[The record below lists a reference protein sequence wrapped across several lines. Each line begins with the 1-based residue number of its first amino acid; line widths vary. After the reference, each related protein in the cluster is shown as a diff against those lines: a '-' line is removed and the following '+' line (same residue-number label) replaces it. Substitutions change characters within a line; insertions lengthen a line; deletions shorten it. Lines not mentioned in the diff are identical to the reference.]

1 MKPIA
6 LSLLLVLL
14 PFGLRAEHAAGYS
27 ALPAADSVAAVS
39 AADAARL
46 PAEAD
51 ALPVKTSS
59 WERILERLPAISG
72 YVQLGYEAAE
82 RSSTF
87 FIKRV
92 RLNLAGN
99 LAPKLGYRVQIEF
112 ASPKVVDAYVEWK
125 PLRQLNVKLGEY
137 KVPFSIEN
145 TDYVPLKFELIEY
158 PLGLRRLMGFEDVC
172 GLSATGRDMGA
183 TLYGGFFRRDGYDV
197 LSYDLGVF
205 NGEGINTK
213 DRNTSKD
220 LSARLGVRPFPG
232 LLLSASYYRGEYG
245 VSYLRRVRYGAGAC
259 YDRGPVVLR
268 GEWIGGETGLPA
280 GDERPAGGLL
290 ESSGWYD
297 DPRRPDQELRGQRL
311 QTLRPLSADGVLFHP
326 DQQPDGVGS
335 DLPRRGER
343 HR

>member
-51 ALPVKTSS
+51 ALREKTSS

-205 NGEGINTK
+205 NGEGIIRRTGIPRRTSPRGWVSGPSRGCSFRPPTTGANTAPPTCGASVTE
-213 DRNTSKD
+213 RAPATTAARSSCAASG
-220 LSARLGVRPFPG
+220 SAARRDFRPG
-232 LLLSASYYRGEYG
+232 TNARWAASWRAAAGMCWA
-245 VSYLRRVRYGAGAC
+245 AGAS
-259 YDRGPVVLR
+259 RGR
-268 GEWIGGETGLPA
+268 
-280 GDERPAGGLL
+280 
-290 ESSGWYD
+290 
-297 DPRRPDQELRGQRL
+297 
-311 QTLRPLSADGVLFHP
+311 
-326 DQQPDGVGS
+326 
-335 DLPRRGER
+335 
-343 HR
+343 

>member
-82 RSSTF
+82 RSRTF

-172 GLSATGRDMGA
+172 GLSATGATWAPRSTADSSGA
-183 TLYGGFFRRDGYDV
+183 TGTTCSATTWACSTARASIRRTGIPRRTSPRGWVSGPFRGCSFRPPTTGANTAPPTCGASVTERAPATTAARSSCAASGSAARRDFRPGT
-197 LSYDLGVF
+197 
-205 NGEGINTK
+205 N
-213 DRNTSKD
+213 
-220 LSARLGVRPFPG
+220 ARRA
-232 LLLSASYYRGEYG
+232 ASWRAAAGMCWA
-245 VSYLRRVRYGAGAC
+245 AGAS
-259 YDRGPVVLR
+259 RGR
-268 GEWIGGETGLPA
+268 
-280 GDERPAGGLL
+280 
-290 ESSGWYD
+290 
-297 DPRRPDQELRGQRL
+297 
-311 QTLRPLSADGVLFHP
+311 
-326 DQQPDGVGS
+326 
-335 DLPRRGER
+335 
-343 HR
+343 

>member
-51 ALPVKTSS
+51 ALREKTSS

-245 VSYLRRVRYGAGAC
+245 
-259 YDRGPVVLR
+259 
-268 GEWIGGETGLPA
+268 E
-280 GDERPAGGLL
+280 
-290 ESSGWYD
+290 
-297 DPRRPDQELRGQRL
+297 
-311 QTLRPLSADGVLFHP
+311 
-326 DQQPDGVGS
+326 VGS
-335 DLPRRGER
+335 
-343 HR
+343 

>member
-51 ALPVKTSS
+51 ALREKTSS

-220 LSARLGVRPFPG
+220 LSARLGVRGCSFRPPTTGANTAPPTCGASATERAPATTAVRSSCAASGSAARRDFRPG
-232 LLLSASYYRGEYG
+232 TNARRAASWRAAAGMCWA
-245 VSYLRRVRYGAGAC
+245 AGAS
-259 YDRGPVVLR
+259 RG
-268 GEWIGGETGLPA
+268 
-280 GDERPAGGLL
+280 
-290 ESSGWYD
+290 
-297 DPRRPDQELRGQRL
+297 
-311 QTLRPLSADGVLFHP
+311 H
-326 DQQPDGVGS
+326 
-335 DLPRRGER
+335 
-343 HR
+343 